1 MIHVST
7 AAGPVSVEDLGCTL
21 MQEHVT
27 LKMAGSEANTL
38 HPGPKRTEM
47 VARTLDWVAEIKA
60 RGVSTIVDPAPGD
73 MGRDLELCAE
83 LGARAGLNIVR
94 ATGLFNKYHG
104 GSAEWTLKRDIRDD
118 GKPGRLRAPQC
129 RLPNP
134 HSWHQRRLQ
143 RR

>member
-1 MIHVST
+1 MVHVST

-21 MQEHVT
+21 MHEHVT

-83 LGARAGLNIVR
+83 LGARAGLNIVC
-94 ATGLFNKYHG
+94 ATGLFNKYHVAHG
-104 GSAEWTLKRDIRDD
+104 AKVDAQRSAARPHGTLPIPKAA
-118 GKPGRLRAPQC
+118 LA
-129 RLPNP
+129 
-134 HSWHQRRLQ
+134 
-143 RR
+143 